1 MSTADAT
8 APRRVAL
15 VTGGSRGIGRAT
27 SIELARLGYFV
38 IVNYVSDAQSAE
50 ATLAEI
56 SSRGGQGAVLKFDV
70 SDYNATQ
77 SAVIKAQKEHG
88 PIEVLI
94 NNAGITR
101 DGMFMMMTE
110 KGWSRVM
117 EVNLDAVFNCC
128 KAVSRTMVA
137 KRRGVII
144 TIGSGSGISPRA
156 GQVNYSTSKAAIIGM
171 NRSLAR
177 ELAPHNVRTLIV
189 APGFTRTEM
198 ADAVSPS
205 AAAESLRLIPM
216 GRWGEPEEIAK
227 VIGFMCS
234 DDAAYITGITVVVD
248 GGRAGHEQDYGI
260 MSAAM
265 E

>member
-1 MSTADAT
+1 MSTADSST
-8 APRRVAL
+8 PRRVAL

-27 SIELARLGYFV
+27 SIELARRGYFV
-38 IVNYVSDAQSAE
+38 LVNYVSDAQSAE

-56 SSRGGQGAVLKFDV
+56 QSLGGQGALLQVDV
-70 SDYNATQ
+70 SDYTATQ
-77 SAVIKAQKEHG
+77 TSIMKAQKEHG
-88 PIEVLI
+88 PIEALI

-110 KGWSRVM
+110 KGWHRVM

-144 TIGSGSGISPRA
+144 NIGSGSGISPRA
-156 GQVNYSTSKAAIIGM
+156 GQVNYSTSKAAVIGM
-171 NRSLAR
+171 TRSLAR
-177 ELAPHNVRTLIV
+177 ELAPHNVRALVV

-198 ADAVSPS
+198 ADAVSPA

-216 GRWGEPEEIAK
+216 GRWGEPEEIAT
-227 VIGFMCS
+227 VIGYMCS
-234 DDAAYITGITVVVD
+234 DDAAYITGVTVVVD
-248 GGRAGHEQDYGI
+248 GGRAGHEQDHGI
-260 MSAAM
+260 MSANLS
-265 E
+265 